1 LVAALLRYVL
11 YGSVVDNR
19 EAQRLG
25 ELTEEQ
31 IRALPTVAFGQR
43 TRQNDLPSYSLFQVE
58 HFRWFGLEVKEMSS
72 DKDLAGATRGA
83 LRLAP
88 SCSEVEEQKAK
99 LPRQYVNFTFYNAR
113 PEWRLLSQTDK
124 QRCQQEFIATLD
136 QFRKSLLIHSY
147 STVGLRTNVDF
158 MIWRIGYDLEPI
170 QEMTARLNKTE
181 MAKYIEPT
189 QSFLSMTKRSMYI
202 DKDNPE
208 HVEDRLHIIP
218 GKSQYLFVYPFVKT
232 REWYVRSAEQRQEMM
247 DEHIRIGS
255 KYRSVKLHTTYSF
268 GLDDQEFV
276 VAFETD
282 YPADFLDLVQELRE
296 TKASSYTLRDTP
308 MFTCRQRTISECLD
322 ALG

>member
-1 LVAALLRYVL
+1 
-11 YGSVVDNR
+11 
-19 EAQRLG
+19 
-25 ELTEEQ
+25 
-31 IRALPTVAFGQR
+31 
-43 TRQNDLPSYSLFQVE
+43 
-58 HFRWFGLEVKEMSS
+58 MSS
-72 DKDLAGATRGA
+72 DKDPGNARGS

-88 SCSEVEEQKAK
+88 ASSQLDLEKAK
-99 LPRQYVNFTFYNAR
+99 LPRQFVNFTFYKAR
-113 PEWRLLSQTDK
+113 PEWRLLSDAEK
-124 QRCQQEFIATLD
+124 LHCRDEFIKTVD
-136 QFRKSLLIHSY
+136 EFRSSLLIHSY
-147 STVGLRTNVDF
+147 STIGLRTNVDF
-158 MIWRIGYDLEPI
+158 MIWRIGYELEPI
-170 QEMTARLNKTE
+170 QEMTARLNKTG
-181 MAKYIEPT
+181 MAKYIEAS

-232 REWYVRSAEQRQEMM
+232 REWYTRTAEQRQEMM

-282 YPADFLDLVQELRE
+282 FPADFLDLVQELRE

-308 MFTCRQRTISECLD
+308 MFTCRQRALGECLE

>member
-1 LVAALLRYVL
+1 MV
-11 YGSVVDNR
+11 
-19 EAQRLG
+19 
-25 ELTEEQ
+25 
-31 IRALPTVAFGQR
+31 
-43 TRQNDLPSYSLFQVE
+43 
-58 HFRWFGLEVKEMSS
+58 S
-72 DKDLAGATRGA
+72 DKDPGNATRGS

-88 SCSEVEEQKAK
+88 SHTEVEVEKAK
-99 LPRQYVNFTFYNAR
+99 LPRQFVNFTFYKAR
-113 PEWRLLSQTDK
+113 PEWRLLSDADK
-124 QRCQQEFIATLD
+124 QRSREAFVKTVEG
-136 QFRKSLLIHSY
+136 FRSSLLIHSY
-147 STVGLRTNVDF
+147 STIGLRTNVDF

-170 QEMTARLNKTE
+170 QEMTSRLNGTE
-181 MAKYIEPT
+181 MAKYIEPS

-208 HVEDRLHIIP
+208 HVEDRLHIVP

-232 REWYVRSAEQRQEMM
+232 REWYSQPGEKRQEMM

-282 YPADFLDLVQELRE
+282 YPSDFLDLVQELRE
-296 TKASSYTLRDTP
+296 TKASSFTLRDTP
-308 MFTCRQRTISECLD
+308 MFTCRQRTLSECLE

>member
-1 LVAALLRYVL
+1 
-11 YGSVVDNR
+11 
-19 EAQRLG
+19 
-25 ELTEEQ
+25 
-31 IRALPTVAFGQR
+31 
-43 TRQNDLPSYSLFQVE
+43 
-58 HFRWFGLEVKEMSS
+58 MST
-72 DKDLAGATRGA
+72 DKDPGNAVRGS

-88 SCSEVEEQKAK
+88 NCIEQEEQKAK
-99 LPRQYVNFTFYNAR
+99 LPRQFVNFTFYRAR
-113 PEWRLLSQTDK
+113 PEWRLMSNGDK
-124 QRCQQEFIATLD
+124 ERCKEGFIGTVDEFRG
-136 QFRKSLLIHSY
+136 QLLINSY

-158 MIWRIGYDLEPI
+158 MIWRIGYEIDPL
-170 QEMTARLNKTE
+170 QEMTSRLNSTE

-208 HVEDRLHIIP
+208 HVEDRLHIVP
-218 GKSQYLFVYPFVKT
+218 GKSNYLFVYPFVKT
-232 REWYVRSAEQRQEMM
+232 REWYSRSADQRQEMM
-247 DEHIRIGS
+247 DEHIRIGT

-282 YPADFLDLVQELRE
+282 HPADFLDLVQELRE

-308 MFTCRQRTISECLD
+308 MFTCRQRSLAECLA

>member
-1 LVAALLRYVL
+1 
-11 YGSVVDNR
+11 
-19 EAQRLG
+19 
-25 ELTEEQ
+25 
-31 IRALPTVAFGQR
+31 
-43 TRQNDLPSYSLFQVE
+43 
-58 HFRWFGLEVKEMSS
+58 MSS
-72 DKDLAGATRGA
+72 DKEPVNNARGA

-88 SCSEVEEQKAK
+88 TGSEVEEQKAR
-99 LPRQYVNFTFYNAR
+99 LPRQFVNFTFYRAR
-113 PEWRLLSQTDK
+113 PEWRLLSSDDK
-124 QRCQQEFIATLD
+124 QRCREEFVRTVEK
-136 QFRKSLLIHSY
+136 FRPPLLMHTY
-147 STVGLRTNVDF
+147 STIGLRTNVDF
-158 MIWRIGYDLEPI
+158 MIWRIGYELEPI
-170 QEMTARLNKTE
+170 QEMTAALNKTE

-208 HVEDRLHIIP
+208 HDEDRLHIVP

-232 REWYVRSAEQRQEMM
+232 REWYSRPPETRQEMM

-308 MFTCRQRTISECLD
+308 MFTCRQRTLTECLE

>member
-1 LVAALLRYVL
+1 
-11 YGSVVDNR
+11 
-19 EAQRLG
+19 
-25 ELTEEQ
+25 
-31 IRALPTVAFGQR
+31 
-43 TRQNDLPSYSLFQVE
+43 
-58 HFRWFGLEVKEMSS
+58 MSS
-72 DKDLAGATRGA
+72 DKDSVNGGRGS

-88 SCSEVEEQKAK
+88 TSSEIEEQKAK
-99 LPRQYVNFTFYNAR
+99 LPRQFVNFTFYRAR
-113 PEWRLLSQTDK
+113 PEWLLLAEGDK
-124 QRCQQEFIATLD
+124 QLCRAEFVKTVEE
-136 QFRKSLLIHSY
+136 FRGKLLLHSY

-158 MIWRIGYDLEPI
+158 MIWRIGYELEPM

-181 MAKYIEPT
+181 MAKYLEPT

-202 DKDNPE
+202 DKDNPD
-208 HVEDRLHIIP
+208 HVEDRLHIVP

-232 REWYVRSAEQRQEMM
+232 REWYSRPPEQRQEMM

-282 YPADFLDLVQELRE
+282 YPSDFLDLVQELRE

-308 MFTCRQRTISECLD
+308 MFTCRQRTLAECLE